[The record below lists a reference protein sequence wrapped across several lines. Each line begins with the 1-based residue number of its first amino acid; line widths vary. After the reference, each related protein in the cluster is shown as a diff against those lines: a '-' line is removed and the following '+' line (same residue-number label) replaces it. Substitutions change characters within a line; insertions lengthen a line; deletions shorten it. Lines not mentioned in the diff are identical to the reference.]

1 MPDHV
6 HALLHFREP
15 GILSRFIQQWK
26 RKSSNRLKKF
36 LEEHLP
42 AYAAAMD
49 LREPIWQAGFYD
61 FNVFSIDKAREKLEY
76 MHNNPVRKGLVA
88 NAGEWSFGSARWYL
102 LQRSVGIEIVA
113 LS

>member
-1 MPDHV
+1 MMIAQRALSFTFLPSELQKTDGSCVGFVIMPDHV

-42 AYAAAMD
+42 AYTAAMD

-61 FNVFSIDKAREKLEY
+61 FNVFSIDKA
-76 MHNNPVRKGLVA
+76 N
-88 NAGEWSFGSARWYL
+88 GET
-102 LQRSVGIEIVA
+102 
-113 LS
+113 